1 MKTFFLIFSLLC
13 LLSLIPAAAED
24 FERLR
29 SSYTATV
36 VRAVQPSR
44 KNHEKELNRLIEART
59 RNSDLKGAL
68 AARKVLQQFTAPSGE
83 DEKSDEPIDDEEINR
98 LRSIFEEAAERVT
111 RPLREIYLRELAK
124 LMDTRTR
131 NADLQGA
138 LVVKAELD
146 RATEEKQRQ
155 EADPI
160 EAFFVGRTWV
170 SEAGTAFTFEK
181 DGKCI
186 RQSGQRREGTWR
198 RDRSIVI
205 ASVENS
211 PAETRYFRFK
221 SKTEGRYGNSKDA
234 MDHPV
239 FPR

>member
-1 MKTFFLIFSLLC
+1 MKPFFPILS
-13 LLSLIPAAAED
+13 LLSLLSLMPASAED

-36 VRAVQPSR
+36 VRAIQPSR
-44 KNHEKELNRLIEART
+44 QNYEKELNRLIEART
-59 RNSDLKGAL
+59 RSSDLKGAL
-68 AARKVLQQFTAPSGE
+68 DAQKVLRQLTVPSGE
-83 DEKSDEPIDDEEINR
+83 DEENDLPIDDKEIDR
-98 LRSIFEEAAERVT
+98 LRTAYEKEAERVT
-111 RPLREIYLRELAK
+111 GPLREIYLRELAK

-131 NADLQGA
+131 SADLAGA

-146 RATEEKQRQ
+146 RATEEKERQ

-181 DGKCI
+181 GGKCI

-205 ASVENS
+205 SSLENS
-211 PAETRYFRFK
+211 PGETRYFRFE
-221 SKTEGRYGNSKDA
+221 SKTKAHYGTAKDA
-234 MDHPV
+234 IEHPV
-239 FPR
+239 FPK